1 MAYPSENQ
9 PTQLLQWPNPPA
21 EAVAAP
27 CDWPDSGLAFDPE
40 AIVLARIYAVLRQRA
55 QEAQLA
61 RQGAT
66 LPDKIC
72 LDPHES
78 T

>member
-9 PTQLLQWPNPPA
+9 PIQLHQRPNLPA
-21 EAVAAP
+21 EAVATP
-27 CDWPDSGLAFDPE
+27 CDSPDSGLALDPE

-61 RQGAT
+61 VRVAIPPGKV
-66 LPDKIC
+66 LLEPD
-72 LDPHES
+72 ES
-78 T
+78 A